1 MTKNLLKLLLV
12 AVVLTLGTNTWA
24 LPVPDEDGGADGGW
38 NYNITIT
45 CGDEPEPFASG
56 IAPENSTVWVNFS
69 RYRIN
74 FSGGLYEKK
83 PVNNILS
90 QAFTI
95 TEDNFTANV
104 DYTQVPGVDFVFW
117 GEGEYLFDT
126 QVAEN
131 PNITKMLSGGSAGY
145 VIDNGWNWLTSL
157 MPGTYQIRAGVI
169 GDATFTFRA
178 GGKVI
183 LTATGSND
191 CVVET
196 ISEDFTLTE
205 ETDITVDL
213 GGDAGSSTVVPK
225 AIDYVLITKAS
236 EETDAVRTVAA
247 QQQPAAVFN
256 LAGQQMRRAQKGIN
270 IVGGKKLLVK

>member
-12 AVVLTLGTNTWA
+12 AVVLTLGTNAWA

-69 RYRIN
+69 RYCIY
-74 FSGGLYEKK
+74 FS
-83 PVNNILS
+83 
-90 QAFTI
+90 
-95 TEDNFTANV
+95 
-104 DYTQVPGVDFVFW
+104 
-117 GEGEYLFDT
+117 
-126 QVAEN
+126 
-131 PNITKMLSGGSAGY
+131 
-145 VIDNGWNWLTSL
+145 
-157 MPGTYQIRAGVI
+157 
-169 GDATFTFRA
+169 
-178 GGKVI
+178 
-183 LTATGSND
+183 
-191 CVVET
+191 
-196 ISEDFTLTE
+196 
-205 ETDITVDL
+205 

-225 AIDYVLITKAS
+225 AIDYILITKAS

-247 QQQPAAVFN
+247 QQQPTAVFN

>member
-1 MTKNLLKLLLV
+1 MKKNLLNLLLV
-12 AVVLTLGTNTWA
+12 AAALTLDTNAWA
-24 LPVPDEDGGADGGW
+24 LPIPDEDGVANAGW
-38 NYNITIT
+38 SYTITIT
-45 CGDEPEPFASG
+45 CGDEIHEVATDIVPP
-56 IAPENSTVWVNFS
+56 NSTVWVNFP
-69 RYRIN
+69 RYSLC
-74 FSGGLYEKK
+74 FVDLYEKK
-83 PVNNILS
+83 PVNNILG

-131 PNITKMLSGGSAGY
+131 PDISKTLSGGSAGY
-145 VIDNGWNWLTSL
+145 VIDNGSDWLTSL
-157 MPGTYQIRAGVI
+157 NPGTYQIRAGII

-178 GGKVI
+178 ADKVI

-205 ETDITVDL
+205 ESDITVDL
-213 GGDAGSSTVVPK
+213 GGDAGSSTTVPK
-225 AIDYVLITKAS
+225 AIDYILITKPL
-236 EETDAVRTVAA
+236 EETDAIQTVAT

-256 LAGQQMRRAQKGIN
+256 LAGQQMRQAQKGIN